1 MYENNKYNH
10 QFINICWNKGDFF
23 MNVKNNKRRQQ
34 SREKIEKVFIE
45 LLQKKEITQ
54 ITVSDICKRTE
65 LNRSTF
71 YANYT
76 DIYELADTIR
86 ESLEQKVNALYD
98 NDMINNS
105 PSDYLRL
112 FEHIKDNQIFYRT
125 YFKLGYDSEHYGDIG
140 MINQDR
146 KIFADKYIEYHIEFH
161 KAGLNAIIKKWLN
174 GGLKETPKEMEA
186 IIKNEYQGRI

>member
-1 MYENNKYNH
+1 
-10 QFINICWNKGDFF
+10 

-34 SREKIEKVFIE
+34 SIEKIEKVFIE

-71 YANYT
+71 YANYA

-86 ESLEQKVNALYD
+86 ESLEQEVNALYE
-98 NDMINNS
+98 NDMINNCFT
-105 PSDYLRL
+105 DYERL
-112 FEHIKDNQIFYRT
+112 FEHIKDNQILYKT
-125 YFKLGYDSEHYGDIG
+125 YFKLGYDNEHYVNLSMLNPD
-140 MINQDR
+140 NNYLP
-146 KIFADKYIEYHIEFH
+146 KKNLKYHIEFH

-174 GGLKETPKEMEA
+174 NGCKENPQEMAE
-186 IIKNEYQGRI
+186 IIKSEYQGRT

>member
-1 MYENNKYNH
+1 
-10 QFINICWNKGDFF
+10 
-23 MNVKNNKRRQQ
+23 MNVKNNKRKQQ

-45 LLQKKEITQ
+45 LLQTKEITQ

-86 ESLEQKVNALYD
+86 ESLEQEVNVLYE
-98 NDMINNS
+98 NDMINNCFT
-105 PSDYLRL
+105 DYKRL
-112 FEHIKDNQIFYRT
+112 FEHIKDNQIFYKT
-125 YFKLGYDSEHYGDIG
+125 YFKLGYDNEHYVNLSMLNPD
-140 MINQDR
+140 N
-146 KIFADKYIEYHIEFH
+146 KYLPEKNLEYHIEFH

-174 GGLKETPKEMEA
+174 NGCKETPQEMAE
-186 IIKNEYQGRI
+186 IIKSEYQERI

>member
-1 MYENNKYNH
+1 
-10 QFINICWNKGDFF
+10 

-45 LLQKKEITQ
+45 LLQTKEITQ

-86 ESLEQKVNALYD
+86 ENLEQEVNALYE
-98 NDMINNS
+98 NDMVNNCFN
-105 PSDYLRL
+105 DYERL
-112 FEHIKDNQIFYRT
+112 FQHIKDNQIFYRT
-125 YFKLGYDSEHYGDIG
+125 YFKLGYDNEHYGNLE
-140 MINQDR
+140 MINQDE
-146 KIFADKYIEYHIEFH
+146 KTFPKKHIEYHIEFH

-174 GGLKETPKEMEA
+174 NSCKENPQEMAE
-186 IIKNEYQGRI
+186 IVKSEYQQRI